1 VSEECQR
8 RLACFGGWVSVH
20 VGGSDRG
27 LSAEDAV
34 AHAEAQLSD
43 IHFRLSRF
51 IEGSELSQLNLDP
64 RETVPASLLMRR
76 FAAAVVGAGN
86 RSAGLVDATRLG
98 PLERLGYRQSREGV
112 APVPLSVALDRAPR
126 RRPAKP
132 DPAHAWRTIRVDE
145 TAGTVSRSPGV
156 RLDSGGIAK
165 GLAADLVA
173 AGLRGHPTYAV
184 DCAGDMSIGG
194 AAGVAR
200 RVEVADPFGGEC
212 LHELE
217 LVEGAVATS
226 GIGRRSW
233 LRTDGAAA
241 HHLLDPSTG
250 EPAYTGVVQ
259 ATAFAPTAVL
269 AETLAKVA
277 VLSGPEHAPNRLP
290 HGGVIVHE
298 DGSAEVV
305 AARVALSTASLVA
318 PANQV
323 G

>member
-1 VSEECQR
+1 VAYAETRLSE
-8 RLACFGGWVSVH
+8 
-20 VGGSDRG
+20 
-27 LSAEDAV
+27 
-34 AHAEAQLSD
+34 
-43 IHFRLSRF
+43 IHLRLSRF
-51 IEGSELSQLNLDP
+51 IEDSELSRLNLDP
-64 RETVPASLLMRR
+64 RETVPASHLMRR

-112 APVPLSVALDRAPR
+112 APVPLSIALERAPR

-132 DPAHAWRTIRVDE
+132 DPAQAWRTVRIDDM
-145 TAGTVSRSPGV
+145 AGTVRRPPGV

-184 DCAGDMSIGG
+184 DCAGDISIGG
-194 AAGVAR
+194 AAGLAR
-200 RVEVADPFGGEC
+200 RVEVADPFGGAP

-217 LVEGAVATS
+217 LVEGAIATS
-226 GIGRRSW
+226 GIGRRAW
-233 LRTDGAAA
+233 LRDDDTTA

-259 ATAFAPTAVL
+259 ATAVAPTAVL

-277 VLSGPEHAPNRLP
+277 VLSGPARAPNRLP
-290 HGGVIVHE
+290 YGGVIVRE
-298 DGSAEVV
+298 DGSADVV
-305 AARVALSTASLVA
+305 AAKVDLSRASLVA
-318 PANQV
+318 PGFEV